1 MKANITVYSKQV
13 HVTQVACQ
21 CINNMHYNIIHSLGY
36 LAIIIIIHWLNKEYT
51 HIHKMLW

>member
-21 CINNMHYNIIHSLGY
+21 CINNMHMITILF
-36 LAIIIIIHWLNKEYT
+36 IVWDIWQ
-51 HIHKMLW
+51 